1 MKKRRLLYLCCLL
14 MVFALS
20 SGSVLYADR
29 GLQEEAEIGEKVF
42 VNQVGYLPN
51 YSKWV
56 VSAEEAGE
64 FLLLDEGSK
73 QEVYKG
79 ILRPFEDPTSE
90 RMIWRGEFTSF
101 TTPGRYRILVPG
113 VGESYSFTIGQDV
126 YNNSLKLGTR
136 FLYLQRCGI
145 ELNDLETTGHYH
157 PYCHLKDGFLARAD
171 QFYKANEK
179 IFSVGGWHDAG
190 DYGKYVSTTTVAAA
204 QMFTAYELWPGKY
217 CDGQFDLPESG
228 NGIPDL
234 LDEARI
240 GLEWLFTMQRPDGAV
255 YHKLSGNRWPSIGT
269 TPDFDR
275 QPRYIYGISTADTGK
290 FVATMAIAARIYEE
304 IDPALARKALV
315 AAEKSWRFLCENPDF
330 IWDHSGFDDEG
341 SGAYGSPTDR
351 PDRLWAALEM
361 AALFGRDDYL
371 TEVVNLEKVKAG
383 AESLDQLNPLSWSD
397 SALLGYFHYTRSEKA
412 DPELKK
418 LMEER
423 IITAADGYLHQ
434 TKESGYNYSLKYSEF
449 AWASNKEGLARGIT
463 MILADQLRP
472 NHQYIEA
479 ALAQLDFVLG
489 LNPLSKCFVAQL
501 GTNTVRNPHH
511 RLVASRRK
519 PLPGL
524 VVGGPNNNS
533 ESLVEP
539 ANQGPFSYADAQNSY
554 SSNETAIDYNAA
566 FIFVVS
572 AFAENQKQ

>member
-1 MKKRRLLYLCCLL
+1 MKKRQLCYILSFLVIPALLSCAEFTA
-14 MVFALS
+14 V
-20 SGSVLYADR
+20 GVPK
-29 GLQEEAEIGEKVF
+29 EAETGKKVF
-42 VNQVGYLPN
+42 VNQVGYLPD
-51 YSKWV
+51 YFKRV

-64 FLLLDEGSK
+64 FILLAEESK
-73 QEVYKG
+73 KEMYKG
-79 ILRPFEDPTSE
+79 TLRPVYDRTSE
-90 RMIWRGEFTSF
+90 RVIWQGEFTSF
-101 TTPGRYRILVPG
+101 VIPGRYRILVPG
-113 VGESYSFTIGQDV
+113 VGESYSFIIGPDV
-126 YNNSLKLGTR
+126 YNDPLKLGTR

-171 QFYKANEK
+171 QFYAANEK

-190 DYGKYVSTTTVAAA
+190 DYGKYVSTTTVTAA
-204 QMFTAYELWPGKY
+204 QMLTAYELWPEKFY
-217 CDGQFDLPESG
+217 DGQFDIPESG

-255 YHKLSGNRWPSIGT
+255 YHKLSGSRWPSINT

-275 QPRYIYGISTADTGK
+275 QPRYIYGISTADTAK

-304 IDPALARKALV
+304 VDPVFARKALV
-315 AAEKSWRFLCENPDF
+315 AAEKSWKFLCENPDF

-341 SGAYGSPTDR
+341 SGAYGSATDR
-351 PDRLWAALEM
+351 PDRLWAAFELV
-361 AALFGRDDYL
+361 ALFGRDDYL
-371 TEVVNLEKVKAG
+371 AEVVNVEKVKAG
-383 AESLDQLNPLSWSD
+383 EERLDRPTPLSWSD
-397 SALLGYFHYTRSEKA
+397 SALLGYFHYARAGKSNP
-412 DPELKK
+412 DLQ
-418 LMEER
+418 R
-423 IITAADGYLHQ
+423 IVEDLIIEAADSELLR
-434 TKESGYNYSLKYSEF
+434 TKESGYRYSLKFSDF

-463 MILADQLRP
+463 MILAHQLRP
-472 NHQYIEA
+472 NPEYLEA

-566 FIFVVS
+566 FILAVS
-572 AFAENQKQ
+572 AFAGTQQ

>member
-1 MKKRRLLYLCCLL
+1 MKKRQLCYLLSFLVIPAL
-14 MVFALS
+14 LS
-20 SGSVLYADR
+20 SAEFYAASKPR
-29 GLQEEAEIGEKVF
+29 EADTGEKVF

-51 YSKWV
+51 HLKRV

-64 FLLLDEGSK
+64 FILLAEESK
-73 QEVYKG
+73 EEMYKG
-79 ILRPFEDPTSE
+79 TLRPVNDRTSE
-90 RMIWRGEFTSF
+90 RVIWQGEFTSF

-113 VGESYSFTIGQDV
+113 VGESYSFVIGPDV
-126 YNNSLKLGTR
+126 YNNPLKLGTR

-190 DYGKYVSTTTVAAA
+190 DYGKYVSTTTVTAA
-204 QMFTAYELWPGKY
+204 QMLTAYELWPEKFY
-217 CDGQFDLPESG
+217 DGQFDIPESG

-255 YHKLSGNRWPSIGT
+255 YHKLSGSRWPSIAT

-304 IDPALARKALV
+304 VDPAFARKALV
-315 AAEKSWRFLCENPDF
+315 AAEKSWEFLCENPDF

-341 SGAYGSPTDR
+341 SGAYDSATDR
-351 PDRLWAALEM
+351 PDRLWGAFEL

-371 TEVVNLEKVKAG
+371 TEVVDLEKVKG
-383 AESLDQLNPLSWSD
+383 GEESLDRPTPLSWSD
-397 SALLGYFHYTRSEKA
+397 SALLGYFHYVRAERV
-412 DPELKK
+412 DPDLQKIIEEL
-418 LMEER
+418 
-423 IITAADGYLHQ
+423 IIEAADADLLR
-434 TKESGYNYSLKYSEF
+434 TKESGYGYSLKFSDF

-463 MILADQLRP
+463 MILAHQLRP
-472 NHQYIEA
+472 NPEYMEA

-539 ANQGPFSYADAQNSY
+539 VNQGPFSYADAQNSY

-566 FIFVVS
+566 FILAVS
-572 AFAENQKQ
+572 AFAGTQQ